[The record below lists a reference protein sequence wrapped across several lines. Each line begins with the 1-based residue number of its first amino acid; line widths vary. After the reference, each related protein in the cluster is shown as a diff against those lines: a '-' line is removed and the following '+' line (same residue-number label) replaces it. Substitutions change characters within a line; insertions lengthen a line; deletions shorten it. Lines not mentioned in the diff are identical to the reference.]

1 MRQLYACT
9 CLTPVALIF
18 ASSHVQA
25 ETVVSTARTTAIATS
40 SANAGSADNIRISTA
55 GSVKPASGIAVT
67 LDSANTVVN
76 EGAIQITGANDA
88 VGIQAAAGITGTI
101 TNTGSIS
108 IDENFTPTDTDN
120 DGDKDGPF
128 AQGARRFGI
137 RTVGTFA
144 GNILNS
150 GTISVEGN
158 NSAGIALGG
167 TLTGSLTHGGSI
179 TVVGDNS
186 YGIQAGA
193 ISGNAKIMG
202 NVAVQGANSVA
213 VALQGDIG
221 GALVIQSAI
230 SSTGYRSATPP
241 TDVSKLDAD
250 DLLQGG
256 SALVVAGSVGGGILF
271 DVPPRDT
278 DPANKDEDNDGIE
291 DAKEGSAV
299 VATKGA
305 AAAVQIGSA
314 TLNTLIGPIAGASAG
329 GNGIVI
335 NGSILGDGAYKDVQ
349 GNGLVIGGLGGNVSV
364 AGGMTVNGSVAA
376 SSNGANAT
384 AVRLGSG
391 ATVPTI
397 KNVGSITATGGSAAT
412 TLVRAVVVDA
422 GASLSSITNSG
433 RIVATAAVDGSAVAI
448 FDNSGTLSL
457 VTNSGAIS
465 ATSANPAVNKAV
477 AIDLSANGSGAT
489 VRQTL
494 VGANVA
500 APTIAGNI
508 LFGTGNDLLDIADGS
523 MNGATRFGAGD
534 NRLALAG
541 DATYGGDVTFGS
553 GNDIVTLAGTTA
565 LTGNVDFG
573 GGTDSLS
580 LTGTAKF
587 KGAIAGSAGLA
598 LSVNGGTLAVVNKGP
613 VALSSIDVSGQG
625 AIGVNIDAKAGTFTQ
640 YQVSGAASFAAG
652 SKVLV
657 SLANVSQSE
666 GQYLI
671 VKAGALTGGSNIV
684 ANSLTVP
691 FLFKSSI
698 VASDA
703 LGEVKLNIQRKSA
716 TELGL
721 NGSQSRAYD
730 AVFKAL
736 DNDVQVAG
744 SFLNIADGASFR
756 KALQQMLPDHAG
768 GAFET
773 VTQASRATA
782 RFLSDPRAPF
792 SDQGGWGFWLQQVAW
807 GTSKGLG
814 NTASYDITGWGASGG
829 VEAKTG
835 SLGNFGLSLA
845 YLAGSDGDGSNSN
858 EVNTN
863 QYELAAYWRANWG
876 KLHAHARGSAAL
888 IGLKGSRFFSASNA
902 GQTVERRA
910 TSSWDGRLIG
920 ASAGLAYEL
929 SLTRRFSLRPSA
941 SIDYYH
947 LKEDGYTEKGGGAAL
962 NLIVSDRTSDEMAV
976 NGSIIAGMDF
986 GSKDPNS
993 TWFRAEIEGGRRQL
1007 IGGQIGSTTAHF
1019 TNGQNFVLLPE
1030 ARTDG
1035 WVGGLRM
1042 TGGTSGFMLGGEF
1055 NAEQQQGRAAVA
1067 FRVTLAIGL

>member
-18 ASSHVQA
+18 ATSPLQA
-25 ETVVSTARTTAIATS
+25 ETVVSTARTTPIATS
-40 SANAGSADNIRISTA
+40 TANAGSADNVRISSA
-55 GSVKPASGIAVT
+55 GSVKPSSGIAVT
-67 LDSANTVVN
+67 LDSSNTVIN
-76 EGAIQITGANDA
+76 EGAIQVTGANGA
-88 VGIQAAAGITGTI
+88 IGIQAAAGTTGAI
-101 TNTGSIS
+101 TNSGSIS
-108 IDENFTPTDTDN
+108 IDENYTPTDTDN

-128 AQGARRFGI
+128 AQGASRFGI
-137 RTVGTFA
+137 RTVGAFT

-150 GTISVEGN
+150 GTITVEGN

-167 TLTGSLTHGGSI
+167 TLTGSLTHGGAI

-193 ISGNAKIMG
+193 ISGNVKIMG

-230 SSTGYRSATPP
+230 SSTGYRSVTPP
-241 TDVSKLDAD
+241 TDASKLDAD

-256 SALVVAGSVGGGILF
+256 SALVVAGNVGGGILF
-271 DVPPRDT
+271 DVPPKDT

-299 VATKGA
+299 VVTKGA

-314 TLNTLIGPIAGASAG
+314 TLNTSIGPVAGANAG
-329 GNGIVI
+329 GHGIVI
-335 NGSILGDGAYKDVQ
+335 NGGILGDGAYKDVQ
-349 GNGLVIGGLGGNVSV
+349 GNGLVIGGLGGNVTV
-364 AGGMTVNGSVAA
+364 AGGLTVNGSVGAN
-376 SSNGANAT
+376 SSGANAT

-397 KNVGSITATGGSAAT
+397 KNVGSITATGGSGAT
-412 TLVRAVVVDA
+412 TLVRAVVIDA

-433 RIVATAAVDGSAVAI
+433 KIAATAAVDGSAVAI
-448 FDNSGTLSL
+448 ADNSGTLSL
-457 VTNSGAIS
+457 VVNSGAIS
-465 ATSANPAVNKAV
+465 ATSANTGVNKAV
-477 AIDLSANGSGAT
+477 AVDLTANGSGAT
-489 VRQTL
+489 VRQT
-494 VGANVA
+494 VVAANAA
-500 APTIAGNI
+500 APTLSGDL
-508 LFGTGNDLLDIADGS
+508 LFGAGPDVLDLADGS
-523 MNGATRFGAGD
+523 VTGATRFGTGN
-534 NRLALAG
+534 NRLALTG
-541 DATYGGDVTFGS
+541 DASYTGDVSFGS
-553 GNDIVTLAGTTA
+553 GNDIMTLAGTTA
-565 LTGNVDFG
+565 HTGNVDFG
-573 GGTDSLS
+573 AGTDSLA
-580 LTGTAKF
+580 LTGTSKF
-587 KGAIAGSAGLA
+587 KGAIAGSSGLA
-598 LSVNGGTLAVVNKGP
+598 LSVNGGTLAVTNKGA

-671 VKAGALTGGSNIV
+671 VKAGSLTGGSNLV

-703 LGEVKLNIQRKSA
+703 LGEVKLNILRKSA

-736 DNDVQVAG
+736 DNDAQVAG
-744 SFLNIADGASFR
+744 SFLSIGDGASFR

-773 VTQASRATA
+773 VTQGSRATA
-782 RFLSDPRAPF
+782 RFLNDPRAPF

-829 VEAKTG
+829 VEVKTSG
-835 SLGNFGLSLA
+835 LGNFGVSLA
-845 YLAGSDGDGSNSN
+845 YLAGSDGDGNNSN

-876 KLHAHARGSAAL
+876 KLHAHARASAAQV
-888 IGLKGSRFFSASNA
+888 GLKGSRFFSASNA

-910 TSSWDGRLIG
+910 TSSWDGRLFG
-920 ASAGLAYEL
+920 ASAGLA
-929 SLTRRFSLRPSA
+929 
-941 SIDYYH
+941 
-947 LKEDGYTEKGGGAAL
+947 
-962 NLIVSDRTSDEMAV
+962 
-976 NGSIIAGMDF
+976 
-986 GSKDPNS
+986 
-993 TWFRAEIEGGRRQL
+993 
-1007 IGGQIGSTTAHF
+1007 
-1019 TNGQNFVLLPE
+1019 
-1030 ARTDG
+1030 
-1035 WVGGLRM
+1035 
-1042 TGGTSGFMLGGEF
+1042 
-1055 NAEQQQGRAAVA
+1055 
-1067 FRVTLAIGL
+1067 